1 MKPTKLL
8 NSELFLTTAGGCIKC
23 LRCTAMSKRTRLQCG
38 KPALKT
44 SKTQKCQFHGGR
56 STGPKTEAGKARI
69 SAAQLTPGRETQQI
83 RAERSKAALVLA
95 QLEDAMHVLNMTTA
109 PRTRG
114 RKPKGYRPLNT
125 LNEVREVVAG
135 CALHKDRGP
144 AEGYKFYFRN
154 TQWTAP
160 YVCSALSMCCRCCR
174 CCRNLYKTP
183 NYS

>member
-8 NSELFLTTAGGCIKC
+8 NIEPFLTTAGGRIEC
-23 LRCTAMSKRTRLQCG
+23 LRCTAMSKRTRLQCA

-69 SAAQLTPGRETQQI
+69 SAAQLTHGRETQQI
-83 RAERSKAALVLA
+83 RAERSKAALVLS

-114 RKPKGYRPLNT
+114 RKPNGYWPLTT
-125 LNEVREVVAG
+125 LNEVRGVVVLD
-135 CALHKDRGP
+135 ALHKARGP
-144 AEGYKFYFRN
+144 VED
-154 TQWTAP
+154 
-160 YVCSALSMCCRCCR
+160 L
-174 CCRNLYKTP
+174 
-183 NYS
+183 